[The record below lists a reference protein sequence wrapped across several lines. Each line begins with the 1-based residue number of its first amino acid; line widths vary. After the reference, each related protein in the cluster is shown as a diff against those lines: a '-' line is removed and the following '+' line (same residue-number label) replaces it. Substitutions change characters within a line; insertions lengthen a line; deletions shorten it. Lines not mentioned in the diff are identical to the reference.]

1 MLKPKQKLYTKDK
14 IDYLFFVGNV
24 LIFLG
29 CAITTILFVKK
40 TKINR
45 DWYFLLPTMICNFF
59 SFLFVGCFLFKKTKI
74 ILYQTFHFQK
84 K

>member
-1 MLKPKQKLYTKDK
+1 MIKPKKKLYIKDK
-14 IDYLFFVGNV
+14 IDYLFFVANV

-29 CAITTILFVKK
+29 CAITTILFVKRK
-40 TKINR
+40 KVNY

-59 SFLFVGCFLFKKTKI
+59 SFILSGFFLLKKTKI
-74 ILYQTFHFQK
+74 VFYQSIHFQK

>member
-14 IDYLFFVGNV
+14 IDYLFFVANV

-40 TKINR
+40 TRINR
-45 DWYFLLPTMICNFF
+45 D
-59 SFLFVGCFLFKKTKI
+59 
-74 ILYQTFHFQK
+74 
-84 K
+84 

>member
-1 MLKPKQKLYTKDK
+1 MLKPKQKLYIKDK
-14 IDYLFFVGNV
+14 IDYLFFVANV

-29 CAITTILFVKK
+29 CAITTILFVKR

-59 SFLFVGCFLFKKTKI
+59 SFIFVGWFLFKKTKI
-74 ILYQTFHFQK
+74 ILYQTLHFQK

>member
-1 MLKPKQKLYTKDK
+1 MLKPKQKLYIKDK

-40 TKINR
+40 AKINR
-45 DWYFLLPTMICNFF
+45 DWHFLLPTMICNFF

>member
-1 MLKPKQKLYTKDK
+1 MLKPKQKLYIKDK

-45 DWYFLLPTMICNFF
+45 DWYFLLPTVICNPLSSFF
-59 SFLFVGCFLFKKTKI
+59 VVCFLFKKTKI
-74 ILYQTFHFQK
+74 ILYQTLHFQK